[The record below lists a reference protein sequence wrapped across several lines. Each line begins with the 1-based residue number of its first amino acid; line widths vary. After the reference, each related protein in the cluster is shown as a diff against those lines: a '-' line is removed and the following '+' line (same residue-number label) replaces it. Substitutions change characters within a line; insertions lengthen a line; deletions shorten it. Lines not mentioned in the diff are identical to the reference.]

1 MSRRAILTKAQA
13 PREAIERWLPA
24 GVPAENGESSGN
36 GTPPSPNGGS
46 APVEAVLDQ
55 ATIQQLR
62 ETLTPEMRTELLD
75 TFDEQQVQC
84 VADIAAAVKRDDR
97 DEVRRVAHLLK
108 GSGASLGAMRLR
120 DCSERLEHVGKSQ
133 DADVSDAQVTQLRD
147 TANEAS
153 RALRQQLTT

>member
-108 GSGASLGAMRLR
+108 GSGASLGATRLR
-120 DCSERLEHVGKSQ
+120 DCSERLEHVGRSQ

-153 RALRQQLTT
+153 RALRRQLST